1 MKQFN
6 VLFNLRYNSKSI
18 HQQGYRRLLHSFFL
32 QYIKK
37 KKKCKN
43 LHTSKKNEI

>member
-37 KKKCKN
+37 KKK
-43 LHTSKKNEI
+43 KKNIKN